1 MSMYMSTVD
10 WRCVECG
17 VCCLLLWVC
26 IITSKQKKKNQ
37 KKKRT
42 DDVFGCFSFQKEER
56 KKIGKLSELKF

>member
-1 MSMYMSTVD
+1 VLFVVMGMYNNFKT
-10 WRCVECG
+10 E
-17 VCCLLLWVC
+17 
-26 IITSKQKKKNQ
+26 KKKPK